1 MILREIVQLHDFGDG
16 EVVGREQMDRRGI
29 RRVPERVTQLWGYL
43 GGLARLRVW
52 CVTLLISPV
61 ISRVFR
67 RTQAFY

>member
-1 MILREIVQLHDFGDG
+1 MILREIVQLHDFSDG
-16 EVVGREQMDRRGI
+16 EVVGREQMD